1 MPWLHNGNIV
11 RAGKPWTSN
20 IGIKHP
26 YNWMGWPDEQ
36 KAKAGLVWKN
46 DPAPYDNRFY
56 WDAETPKDLDGLKAT
71 WKQNTK
77 GVANQLLSFT
87 DWKVIK
93 ASEVESYTVDS
104 TTLDYRA
111 AVRTASNNIEAA
123 IDGAKDHAA
132 FMALFVTPL
141 DADGKPTAN
150 APIHDWPDEI

>member
-20 IGIKHP
+20 TGVKHP
-26 YNWMGWPDEQ
+26 YNWMAWPDDH

-77 GVANQLLSFT
+77 AVANQLLSFT

-104 TTLDYRA
+104 TTLTYRA
-111 AVRTASNNIEAA
+111 AVRSASNTIEAA

-141 DADGKPTAN
+141 DSNGKPTAN
-150 APIHDWPDEI
+150 APIHNWPEEI